1 MLGKILRIAGIVL
14 IIADFYIFRFK
25 TRDIHTVYQYDKP
38 EDKVKKQEA
47 YEEAKKKH
55 ERFSLLTA
63 AGIVIFIISFIV

>member
-1 MLGKILRIAGIVL
+1 MLGTILRVAGIVL
-14 IIADFYIFRFK
+14 MIADFYIFRFQ

-38 EDKVKKQEA
+38 EDKVKKQRE

-63 AGIVIFIISFIV
+63 VGIVVFIISFIV